1 MTASNKL
8 LVGLEESRVHSLPLE
23 VLPAPVRNGHP
34 HQPRAVWQKS
44 DLSVPIIG
52 PNRVVFHSESRF
64 GSWRNFVTRKFLE
77 QTFGIP
83 EVREVE
89 IDTLSRTATLS
100 FEACGHTKLVLGKLA
115 RVYRGEQTPE
125 IRPSF
130 PGEIL
135 RVLPKTLCRLRTFRY
150 GETISTWELRLSL
163 PGWIRLRNALVVNK
177 AHFGEALER
186 ELLGLTG
193 VEEFRLHP
201 TAGSISIAFNPSII
215 RADQV
220 VRQLDLALVKA
231 PIRRKKPSPN
241 FGLQVAT
248 GSLVLS
254 TAATFFVPLLLP
266 IGAALMLYTAL
277 PSFRRAW
284 RVLKNERRLCV
295 DVLDSLI
302 FIACLFT
309 GEIFVGAVAA
319 WFLSFG
325 RKLLRQTRKD
335 SANMLL
341 QTFGKQPAT
350 ARVLRA
356 GQELEATLDEVRLG
370 ERVVIYTGEIV
381 PVDGVIEQ
389 GEAILDQHALTGESA
404 PAEKGVGDKVYA
416 STVMLAGKVIVQ
428 VERAGKE
435 TASSKISAVLKRTV
449 AYKLRSQSRGEDF
462 ADLAVVPALGIST
475 LAAGIA
481 DPSAALAV
489 INSECGT
496 GIRMAAPLGMLTSL
510 TLCAQHGILI
520 KDGRALEMMRQ
531 VDTLLFDKTGT
542 LTREKPEVGRILC
555 CGTHTPEQVLSLA
568 AAAEQR
574 FTHPIARAILER
586 FQQLNQ
592 PLPQVDM
599 SKYHVGFGITVEI
612 EGEIIRVGSRRFLAI
627 ERISMPAE
635 LEPDL
640 ARMHTEGNSFVT
652 VAVGDHLA
660 GVLELRSS
668 HRPEAEAIVE
678 GLRAQGVKHLA
689 IISGDHEAPTRRLS
703 EQLGMDRY
711 FAEVLPQEKA
721 RYVEL
726 LQREG
731 RTVCFVGDG
740 INDSIALKKANVSI
754 SLRGAS
760 TIATDTAQ
768 IVFMEES
775 LAKIC
780 TLMEVSHALE
790 NNVRRSW
797 HLILLPNTLCVAG
810 VFMFG
815 FNIWHSVLFNNLS
828 TLLGLANGLLP
839 LRRAQKVREN
849 RILLNAASYR
859 NFSLQSGETTNLTV

>member
-1 MTASNKL
+1 MTASNQL
-8 LVGLEESRVHSLPLE
+8 LGGLEESRVQSLPFE
-23 VLPAPVRNGHP
+23 VLPPVRNS
-34 HQPRAVWQKS
+34 QPRQPRTVWQKP
-44 DLSVPIIG
+44 DLSVTIIE
-52 PNRVVFHSESRF
+52 PNRVVFHSASRF
-64 GSWRNFVTRKFLE
+64 GSWRNAVSRKFLE
-77 QTFGIP
+77 QSFGIP

-100 FEACGHTKLVLGKLA
+100 FEAGGNAKLVLGKIA
-115 RVYRGEQTPE
+115 RVYRGEQALELHPT
-125 IRPSF
+125 F
-130 PGEIL
+130 PADTL
-135 RVLPKTLCRLRTFRY
+135 RVLPKTLPRLRAFRY
-150 GETISTWELRLSL
+150 GETISIWELRLSL
-163 PGWIRLRNALVVNK
+163 PGWMRLRNALVINK
-177 AHFGEALER
+177 PHFGEALER
-186 ELLGLTG
+186 ELLSVMG
-193 VEEFRLHP
+193 VEEFKLHP
-201 TAGSISIAFNPSII
+201 NAGSISIAFNPSII

-231 PIRRKKPSPN
+231 PVRRKKSSSN
-241 FGLQVAT
+241 LELRVAT
-248 GSLVLS
+248 GSLMLS
-254 TAATFFVPLLLP
+254 TAATFFAPLLLP
-266 IGAALMLYTAL
+266 VGAALMLYTAI

-284 RVLKNERRLCV
+284 RIFKNERRLCV
-295 DVLDSLI
+295 DVLDSMI

-309 GEIFVGAVAA
+309 GQIFVGAVAA

-325 RKLLRQTRKD
+325 RKLLRQTRRD

-350 ARVLRA
+350 ARVLR
-356 GQELEATLDEVRLG
+356 GNQELEVTLAEVRLG
-370 ERVVIYTGEIV
+370 EHIIVYTGEIV

-389 GEAILDQHALTGESA
+389 GDAILDQHALTGESA
-404 PAEKGVGDKVYA
+404 PAEKGIGDKVYA
-416 STVMLAGKVIVQ
+416 STVMLAGKVIVR

-435 TASSKISAVLKRTV
+435 TASSKISAVLKRTI
-449 AYKLRSQSRGEDF
+449 AYKLQSQSRGEDF
-462 ADLAVVPALGIST
+462 ADLAVVPALGLSS
-475 LAAGIA
+475 LAAGIVN
-481 DPSAALAV
+481 PSAALAV

-531 VDTLLFDKTGT
+531 VDTVLFDKTGT
-542 LTREKPEVGRILC
+542 LTRERPEVGRILC
-555 CGTHTPEQVLSLA
+555 CGTHTPEQVLSLT
-568 AAAEQR
+568 AAAEQK

-586 FQQLNQ
+586 FQQLKR

-599 SKYHVGFGITVEI
+599 SKYHVGFGITIEI
-612 EGEIIRVGSRRFLAI
+612 EGEIIRVGSRRFLGMKG
-627 ERISMPAE
+627 ISIPAE
-635 LEPDL
+635 LEPEL

-678 GLRAQGVKHLA
+678 GLRARGVKHLA

-711 FAEVLPQEKA
+711 FAEVLPQDKA

-810 VFMFG
+810 VFIFG
-815 FNIWHSVLFNNLS
+815 FNIWHSVLFNNVS
-828 TLLGLANGLLP
+828 TILGLANGLLP

-859 NFSLQSGETTNLTV
+859 NYSPDQPRPLIYTV